1 LNKEKVQNKK
11 CVENLEFK
19 KVYFENIQNVEN
31 LLMKQQNESFH
42 KSLKFIS
49 KYSKVSFEKML
60 NYAHIYPGS
69 TFESDKIVWMKWYEE
84 NKCNNIQ
91 FKDTLR

>member
-1 LNKEKVQNKK
+1 
-11 CVENLEFK
+11 
-19 KVYFENIQNVEN
+19 
-31 LLMKQQNESFH
+31 
-42 KSLKFIS
+42 
-49 KYSKVSFEKML
+49 ML